1 MMHTSISHK
10 WPMQLF
16 QKLTQGLPQ
25 KVLLL
30 LLVQD
35 LFNRLQ
41 DFSKKL
47 SKMLIQGLFKKLQIL
62 FKRLIHNVFRSC
74 SKALQG
80 LLRVIPS
87 TSLDITGLRSLHSS
101 MFWFGAQ
108 NTYLHNRI
116 DSSQCSTIHHLF
128 HCTYR
133 QLLRTCINW
142 AWPVFLISRDLSLA
156 YYPLQSTS

>member
-41 DFSKKL
+41 DFSKKTL
-47 SKMLIQGLFKKLQIL
+47 QDADSRLIQ
-62 FKRLIHNVFRSC
+62 
-74 SKALQG
+74 KASNSVQE
-80 LLRVIPS
+80 VD
-87 TSLDITGLRSLHSS
+87 T
-101 MFWFGAQ
+101 
-108 NTYLHNRI
+108 
-116 DSSQCSTIHHLF
+116 
-128 HCTYR
+128 
-133 QLLRTCINW
+133 
-142 AWPVFLISRDLSLA
+142 
-156 YYPLQSTS
+156 

>member
-87 TSLDITGLRSLHSS
+87 TSLDITGLRSLLEIIALVNVLIWSS
-101 MFWFGAQ
+101 KHR
-108 NTYLHNRI
+108 TYLHNRI

-133 QLLRTCINW
+133 QLLRTCIN
-142 AWPVFLISRDLSLA
+142 
-156 YYPLQSTS
+156 

>member
-87 TSLDITGLRSLHSS
+87 TSLDITGLRSLHWS

-108 NTYLHNRI
+108 NIEPICTIALIPHSVPLFIIYSIVHTDTYFGLA
-116 DSSQCSTIHHLF
+116 STEHGQF
-128 HCTYR
+128 
-133 QLLRTCINW
+133 
-142 AWPVFLISRDLSLA
+142 S
-156 YYPLQSTS
+156 